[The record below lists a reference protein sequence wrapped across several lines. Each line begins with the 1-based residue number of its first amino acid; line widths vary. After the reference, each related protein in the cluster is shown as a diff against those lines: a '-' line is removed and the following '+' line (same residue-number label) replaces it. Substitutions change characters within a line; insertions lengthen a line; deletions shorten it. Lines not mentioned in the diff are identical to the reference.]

1 MLIQHAQ
8 VSGGFVDVRIQGK
21 KIAQVAPEL
30 TPRLQERVIDAEGA
44 LLLPGLHDHHIHLLS
59 LAAQVRSVDCGP
71 PVVTNAQELRQQL
84 RQAGGEGWIRGVGYH
99 ESVNGELTADGL
111 DQLISNRPVRIQHRS
126 GKIWYLNTLALE
138 KTGIRSA
145 TGQLFRSDSLLRT
158 RLSDT
163 SEEILDSLAE
173 VSTTLASYG
182 VTGVTD
188 ATYTND
194 EESRSLLRRR
204 KLKQSIVF
212 MGSEALEGSGH
223 LKIMLDDASL
233 PPFEDLELRI
243 NNAHMNNRP
252 VAFHC
257 VTKVEIVYALSAV
270 RSVGS
275 LRGDRIEHASV
286 VDSESMALI
295 RELGLTVVTQ
305 PNFLFERGRQYLNDV
320 DEKEMPYLYR
330 GQGFLDAGV
339 PLGAGT
345 DAPYGDCNPWVAIH
359 AAVVRKSADGFSM
372 ALPERLSPE
381 RAIQLFCSASDNP
394 GGLPRQI
401 VAGVQ
406 ADLCLLNSNRD
417 ALYDMLKS
425 RVPDR
430 HVRLTIAAG
439 EVTYASSRDRW
450 ILSHTK

>member
-1 MLIQHAQ
+1 MLIRDAQ
-8 VSGGFVDVRIQGK
+8 VSGGLAAVRIQGK
-21 KIAQVAPEL
+21 KISQVAPNL
-30 TPRLQERVIDAEGA
+30 TPRLHERVIEAEGA

-59 LAAQVRSVDCGP
+59 LAAQARSVDCGP
-71 PVVTNAQELRQQL
+71 PAVTNRQELRQQL
-84 RQAGGEGWIRGVGYH
+84 TQVSGDGWIRGVGYH
-99 ESVNGELTADGL
+99 ESVTGELTAHGL

-163 SEEILDSLAE
+163 REEILDSLTE

-204 KLKQSIVF
+204 TLKQSIVF
-212 MGSEALEGSGH
+212 MGSEALKGRGH

-233 PPFEDLELRI
+233 PPFEELESRI

-257 VTKVEIVYALSAV
+257 VTKVEIVYAVSAL

-275 LRGDRIEHASV
+275 VRGDRIEHASV

-320 DEKEMPYLYR
+320 DEKEVPYLYR

-359 AAVVRKSADGFSM
+359 AAVVRMSADGFPM

-394 GGLPRQI
+394 GGPSRKI

-406 ADLCLLNSNRD
+406 ADLCLLTSDRET
-417 ALYDMLKS
+417 LYDVLKS
-425 RVPDR
+425 RIPDE

-439 EVTYASSRDRW
+439 EVTYASPRDDWLVRR
-450 ILSHTK
+450 SK